1 MMAEASLPGLLRTLF
16 IIVGVFLLL
25 RFLGQF
31 MIAKRNMEEERS
43 ANRNKRNFKEQ
54 KAKAKGDIG
63 KTTILKN
70 KKPGQ
75 SSIEDVE
82 FEDVD

>member
-1 MMAEASLPGLLRTLF
+1 MIVEASLPGLLRTLF

-43 ANRNKRNFKEQ
+43 ANKNKRNFKEQ

-63 KTTILKN
+63 KTRILKN

-82 FEDVD
+82 FEEVD

>member
-1 MMAEASLPGLLRTLF
+1 MIVEASLPGLIRTLL
-16 IIVGVFLLL
+16 IIGGVFLLL

-31 MIAKRNMEEERS
+31 MIAKRNMEEERDINS
-43 ANRNKRNFKEQ
+43 KKRNFNEQ

-63 KTTILKN
+63 KTKILRN
-70 KKPGQ
+70 KKSGE

-82 FEDVD
+82 FEEID